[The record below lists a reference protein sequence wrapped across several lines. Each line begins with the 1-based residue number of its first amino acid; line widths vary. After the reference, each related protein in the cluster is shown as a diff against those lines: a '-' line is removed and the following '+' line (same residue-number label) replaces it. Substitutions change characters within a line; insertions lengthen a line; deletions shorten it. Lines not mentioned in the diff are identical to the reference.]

1 MAGNT
6 TNKSN
11 IPFFKDIDNLLII
24 FVLSLFI
31 IFYFIAKN
39 DVLSNEPF
47 LAETTITSAETT
59 TTSSTL
65 SKEDIVKL
73 QKELEE
79 GKIKMTS
86 LTTDTET
93 LKKKLETIKT
103 KHADLKVTT
112 QETQDS
118 LNNDIKDFKKT
129 IKQLQIDID
138 NYKGSEA
145 ELKVINNGLRSD
157 NQDIRDATTQK
168 IKTLNSKIETY
179 KSKIEQLT
187 KLIGNTDKFGD
198 TFKDTIKDT
207 TTTTQPKTTRAPL
220 PSMVNETVLH
230 FSNMR
235 KLKEQLTKYDAS
247 QNEKLQDLEQR
258 FQKLY

>member
-1 MAGNT
+1 MTVKT
-6 TNKSN
+6 TKSN

-24 FVLSLFI
+24 FVISLLFI
-31 IFYFIAKN
+31 FYLIFKN
-39 DVLSNEPF
+39 GVLSNEPF
-47 LAETTITSAETT
+47 EVETTTTSAETT

-65 SKEDIVKL
+65 SKEYIVKL

-79 GKIKMTS
+79 SKIKVTS

-93 LKKKLETIKT
+93 LKKKLETIKKT
-103 KHADLKVTT
+103 HSDLKVTT

-187 KLIGNTDKFGD
+187 KLIGKTDKFGD
-198 TFKDTIKDT
+198 TFKDTVKDT
-207 TTTTQPKTTRAPL
+207 TITTQPKTTRAPL
-220 PSMVNETVLH
+220 PPMVNETVLH
-230 FSNMR
+230 FSKMR
-235 KLKEQLTKYDAS
+235 KLKEQSTKYDAS
-247 QNEKLQDLEQR
+247 QNEKLQDLQQR
-258 FQKLY
+258 FQKIY